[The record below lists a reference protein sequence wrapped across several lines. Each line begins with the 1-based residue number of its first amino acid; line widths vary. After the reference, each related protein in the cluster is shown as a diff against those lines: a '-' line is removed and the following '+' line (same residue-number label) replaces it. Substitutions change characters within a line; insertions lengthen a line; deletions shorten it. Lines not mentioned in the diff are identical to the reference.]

1 MTNQNDRD
9 PTPPSFSISTGNEN
23 SLLQLSIEANKKQ
36 LRQKYIQ
43 QRITLSL
50 QQWQEKSDRI
60 CEHLLN
66 SHLIKNS
73 QTILS
78 YMSLKQEPDLSK
90 LHSQSQYR
98 WGLPRCQGKNLIWH
112 QYCGDQ
118 QLTTGKYG
126 ITEPTLQCPIIL
138 VEQVDLI
145 LVPAVACD
153 RYGNRLGYGGG
164 YYDRLLAPSSPQNIP
179 TIGVIFDFAYVEQL
193 ETQPWDQALSYI
205 CTESGIAEV
214 QSS

>member
-1 MTNQNDRD
+1 MTYQNDRNTT
-9 PTPPSFSISTGNEN
+9 PTGSED
-23 SLLQLSIEANKKQ
+23 SLLQSSIETNKKQ
-36 LRQKYIQ
+36 LRKKYIQ
-43 QRITLSL
+43 QRIALSP
-50 QQWQEKSDRI
+50 QQWQDKSDRI

-66 SHLIKNS
+66 SSLVKNS

-90 LHSQSQYR
+90 LHRQNQYR
-98 WGLPRCQGKNLIWH
+98 WGLPRCEGKKLIWY

-126 ITEPTLQCPIIL
+126 ITEPTLQCPVISM
-138 VEQVDLI
+138 EQVDLI

-153 RYGNRLGYGGG
+153 RSGNRLGYGGG
-164 YYDRLLAPSSPQNIP
+164 YYDRLLAPSSWQKIT

-193 ETQPWDQALSYI
+193 ETQPWDQTLNYI
-205 CTESGIAEV
+205 CTESGIV
-214 QSS
+214 QA